1 MSTTN
6 TIQAAFLPRSAAAIC
21 AFLLLL
27 LAACQSEPG
36 GGLKETDLLPYGIP
50 VAIMAPDSA
59 EISAGELGGGL
70 IKDVT
75 IRGAGNYKVQVFAT
89 QAETSDMARVKAGQL
104 ADVKSNRYFSRIVRE
119 EENGFIYQ
127 TAIDSSNIS
136 YGFRYIV
143 LQGDLEIVFQTGLLG
158 TFSEEEVEKM
168 YQAVQQ

>member
-1 MSTTN
+1 MKMKK
-6 TIQAAFLPRSAAAIC
+6 I
-21 AFLLLL
+21 LLLSLIAL
-27 LAACQSEPG
+27 LFAACQSENG
-36 GGLKETDLLPYGIP
+36 GGLKETDLLAYGIP

-59 EISAGELGGGL
+59 DIKAGDLGGGL

-75 IRGAGNYKVQVFAT
+75 VRGAGNYNVQVFAT
-89 QAETSDMARVKAGQL
+89 QAETSDLPRLKAEQL

-119 EENGFIYQ
+119 EEDGFVYQ
-127 TAIDSSNIS
+127 TAIDSNNIS

-168 YQAVQQ
+168 YAAVQQ

>member
-59 EISAGELGGGL
+59 EIKSGELGGGL

-75 IRGAGNYKVQVFAT
+75 VRGAGNYKVQVFAT

-158 TFSEEEVEKM
+158 TFSEEEAEKM